1 MICKEIKF
9 QLAENVKNDAGNL
22 NKNMT
27 ICLELLHQTKM
38 YKGGDQQDAEKADQ
52 NSKRMRKSRFG

>member
-9 QLAENVKNDAGNL
+9 YLAENVKNDAGNL

-27 ICLELLHQTKM
+27 VCLELLH
-38 YKGGDQQDAEKADQ
+38 
-52 NSKRMRKSRFG
+52 